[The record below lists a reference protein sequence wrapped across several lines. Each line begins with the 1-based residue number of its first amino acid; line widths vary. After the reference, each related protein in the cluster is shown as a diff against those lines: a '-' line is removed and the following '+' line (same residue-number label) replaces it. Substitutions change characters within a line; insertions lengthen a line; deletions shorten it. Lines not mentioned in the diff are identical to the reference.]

1 MFCIFS
7 SCVRRATSTAIAHG
21 WCWHLLSDKLNQDP
35 LEKHFGMVRSGGG
48 VSDNPTQER
57 FGQMNRKIVLVKSD
71 MILVTRGNTRGRV
84 WENVAIDI
92 HDKRQLPER
101 PKKIWIRLHLPRPL
115 CQILL
120 NGRWRMIKYS
130 NYVNIVE
137 KGLEF
142 LES

>member
-1 MFCIFS
+1 MDGVDIF
-7 SCVRRATSTAIAHG
+7 
-21 WCWHLLSDKLNQDP
+21 LSDKLNQDP
-35 LEKHFGMVRSGGG
+35 IEEHFGMVRSGGG
-48 VSDNPTQER
+48 ASDNPTQER

-92 HDKRQLPER
+92 HDKRQLYER

>member
-1 MFCIFS
+1 
-7 SCVRRATSTAIAHG
+7 
-21 WCWHLLSDKLNQDP
+21 
-35 LEKHFGMVRSGGG
+35 
-48 VSDNPTQER
+48 
-57 FGQMNRKIVLVKSD
+57 MNRKIVLVKSD

-84 WENVAIDI
+84 WENVATDI

-101 PKKIWIRLHLPRPL
+101 PKKIGIRLHLPRPL

-120 NGRWRMIKYS
+120 NGTWRMIKYS